1 MNIDERPLPLPLQ
14 VRKTALAIL
23 HAGKASHLGSSMS
36 MIEMLIAAY
45 GSADIKK
52 IRDHAPDRD
61 RIFVSKGH
69 SAAAVYSV
77 MHHYGLIDDD
87 TIRTYHKDGS
97 LLAGHVSH
105 GAPYVEHSTGA
116 LGHGISVATG
126 CALGLKSK
134 GYENAK
140 VFALLGDGE
149 LQEGSVWEAIMF
161 ANHNRL
167 SNLILMIDNNK
178 ISSITSTADVIN
190 LNPLA
195 RRFAAFGLMVQEI
208 DGHDVEALLTAIAIC
223 RQNERPSVL
232 VCNTVKGK
240 GISFAENEP
249 IWHYR
254 SLNDDTYREAMKT
267 LDRRDA

>member
-1 MNIDERPLPLPLQ
+1 
-14 VRKTALAIL
+14 
-23 HAGKASHLGSSMS
+23 MS
-36 MIEMLIAAY
+36 IVEMLVAAY
-45 GSADIKK
+45 GSCDIDK
-52 IRDHAPDRD
+52 IRSHAPDRG
-61 RIFVSKGH
+61 RVFVSKGH

-87 TIRTYHKDGS
+87 TVRTYHKDGS

-149 LQEGSVWEAIMF
+149 LQEGSVWEAVMF

-178 ISSITSTADVIN
+178 ISSITNTADVID

-195 RRFAAFGLMVQEI
+195 RRFAAFGLTVQEV
-208 DGHDVEALLTAIAIC
+208 DGHDVEALLTAIATSH
-223 RQNERPSVL
+223 RDERPSVL
-232 VCNTVKGK
+232 ICNTVKGK
-240 GISFAENEP
+240 GVIFAEHEP

-254 SLNDDTYREAMKT
+254 SLNDDTYRQAVEH
-267 LDRRDA
+267 LDRKST